1 MYCIRLIADHF
12 ITAQELKNVMQKLG
26 QMLTDEEI
34 NLMISE
40 ADTDGDKQVNFK
52 EFAQLMRRFDF

>member
-1 MYCIRLIADHF
+1 
-12 ITAQELKNVMQKLG
+12 MQKLG
-26 QMLTDEEI
+26 QTLSDEEI

-40 ADTDGDKQVNFK
+40 ADTDGDRQVSFK